1 MNLAHDVVLFMG
13 SYLRASEVPSKCV
26 LSENLT
32 SYLDCCDNDCLLEK
46 RYQLNVY
53 LNPNCTVSGFKLSEI
68 RAIVD

>member
-32 SYLDCCDNDCLLEK
+32 SYLDCCDN
-46 RYQLNVY
+46 V
-53 LNPNCTVSGFKLSEI
+53 TM
-68 RAIVD
+68 